1 MSKPIDR
8 DRQPSLRLAVI
19 LATLGALA
27 GAPGA
32 VAATFVPD
40 FDGATFLPGAAIDH
54 PYFPLDPTY
63 QAVLAASGIDEEGEA
78 FTEESQ
84 LSFGGPGRVIL
95 GVQTTVQ
102 RDLAFEDG
110 LLVEDTFDYYAQ
122 DTDGNVWYMGED
134 VINYIYDD
142 DDNLIETNNSSAWIA
157 GENGASPGWI
167 MPAVLEPGFS
177 YFQEIAP
184 GDAALDEA
192 MIWAKGLTVEAGDV
206 LFDDVIAM
214 LETTSLDPEAREF
227 KYYAPGVGLIRTEEG
242 LDESFSN
249 PELVFERVAVAV
261 VPLPASLPLLLAVL
275 AAFMG
280 LKRLRSRAPGAI

>member
-1 MSKPIDR
+1 MS
-8 DRQPSLRLAVI
+8 AM
-19 LATLGALA
+19 A

-40 FDGATFLPGAAIDH
+40 FDGATFRPGAAIDH
-54 PYFPLDPTY
+54 PYFPLDPTF
-63 QAVLAASGIDEEGEA
+63 QAVLSASGMDEEGEA
-78 FTEESQ
+78 FTEETQ

-134 VINYIYDD
+134 VTNYIYDE
-142 DDNLIETNNSSAWIA
+142 DDNLIETNDSSAWIA

-167 MPAVLEPGFS
+167 MPAVLEQGFA

-192 MIWAKGLTVEAGDV
+192 MIWSTGQTVQAGGVLFEDV
-206 LFDDVIAM
+206 LAM

-227 KYYAPGVGLIRTEEG
+227 KYYAPGAGLIRIEEG

-249 PELVFERVAVAV
+249 PELVFERVTVAV
-261 VPLPASLPLLLAVL
+261 VPLPASLPMLLAAL
-275 AAFMG
+275 AVILG
-280 LKRLRSRAPGAI
+280 LRRLRSHALGAV